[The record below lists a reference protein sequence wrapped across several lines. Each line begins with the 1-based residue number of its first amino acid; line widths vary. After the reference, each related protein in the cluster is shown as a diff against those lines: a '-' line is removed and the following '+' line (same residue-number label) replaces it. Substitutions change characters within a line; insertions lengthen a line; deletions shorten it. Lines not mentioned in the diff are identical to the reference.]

1 MCLHELGLYF
11 SFISCFSFV
20 IFSFVCKKKNA
31 KVGPKIQPI
40 EANFF
45 YWKPSDGTEWTVVC
59 PSLKN
64 QAWSIIMGKNIAS

>member
-45 YWKPSDGTEWTVVC
+45 SGNLQMEPNGPSC
-59 PSLKN
+59 AHL
-64 QAWSIIMGKNIAS
+64 